1 MRVARVA
8 LDAVET
14 QGHTLAGPHG
24 PLPVRLYRGQARAAA
39 QPGPALVW
47 AHGGGFA
54 YGDLEMAEAD
64 WVARSLAAR
73 GIPVVSVDYRLAP
86 PFEELDAGD
95 LHQGEAGA
103 GAHFPVPG
111 EELAAAFDWTRAQ
124 SAEIG
129 ADPAR
134 VSLGGASAG
143 ANLAAGVVL
152 TRLDGATADDGER
165 TVRPLPAQLLLAYP
179 TLHAVQPRTPADLR
193 ALLDADPEADRF
205 GPEPVRRMYENYLGG
220 PVDDAPAAAVPGT
233 ADAALLTGHPPT
245 TLATGEVDELR
256 VSAEA
261 YAESLRQA
269 GVDVALEMVAGVRH
283 GHLNRPHEGP
293 AAAQAAQQT
302 IEQFAARLLRT
313 PETLTPP
320 QKDHS

>member
-1 MRVARVA
+1 MRAAVGA
-8 LDAVET
+8 LDAVEA
-14 QGHTLAGPHG
+14 QDHTLAGPHG
-24 PLPVRLYRGQARAAA
+24 SLPVRLYRRQPPAAA

-86 PFEELDAGD
+86 PFEALDAAD
-95 LHQGEAGA
+95 LHQGEPETGVR
-103 GAHFPVPG
+103 FPVPG

-124 SAEIG
+124 AVEIG
-129 ADPAR
+129 ADPER
-134 VSLGGASAG
+134 ISLGGASAG

-152 TRLDGATADDGER
+152 TRLARTTGDDDEHPA
-165 TVRPLPAQLLLAYP
+165 RPLPAHLLLAYP
-179 TLHAVQPRTPADLR
+179 TLHAVQPPTPADLR

-205 GPEPVRRMYENYLGG
+205 GPEPVRRMYENYLGR
-220 PVDDAPAAAVPGT
+220 PAEDAPVAAVPGT
-233 ADAALLTGHPPT
+233 ADVGQLAGHPPT

-256 VSAEA
+256 VSAET

-269 GVDVALEMVAGVRH
+269 GVDVDLRMVPGVRH

-313 PETLTPP
+313 P
-320 QKDHS
+320 